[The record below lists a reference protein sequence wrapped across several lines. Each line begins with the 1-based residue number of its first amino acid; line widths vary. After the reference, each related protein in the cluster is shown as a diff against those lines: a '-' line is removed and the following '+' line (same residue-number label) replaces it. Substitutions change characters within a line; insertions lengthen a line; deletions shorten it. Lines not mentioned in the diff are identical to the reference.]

1 MQDPPTPT
9 PDKAPQIRASSH
21 PMERDSAPEKKEAQ
35 TQHKQTG
42 LGSGNQQKG
51 RRGCKSWPHPSPAM
65 QPVLGNLFS
74 GAAGASGKTTS
85 LRAERRVDA
94 QGGPPSLPTR
104 GPWSANRA
112 EYRVHAAMATIQ
124 EMTRGGASSKTVG
137 LDTHTRQRLNA
148 QLSGR
153 GTALEER
160 DATRRDNEKRCV
172 VPGWIWESVS
182 DVL

>member
-9 PDKAPQIRASSH
+9 PDKASQIRASSH

-51 RRGCKSWPHPSPAM
+51 RRGCKSRPHPSPAM
-65 QPVLGNLFS
+65 RPVLGNLFP

-94 QGGPPSLPTR
+94 QGGPPPLPTR

-124 EMTRGGASSKTVG
+124 EMTRGRASSKTVG
-137 LDTHTRQRLNA
+137 LDTFTHA
-148 QLSGR
+148 
-153 GTALEER
+153 
-160 DATRRDNEKRCV
+160 
-172 VPGWIWESVS
+172 SVS
-182 DVL
+182 THSCPAGARL